1 MKVVLVSVVVIVFV
15 VAVIEDVAVAV
26 VLLVVM
32 GLIAGDENEVT
43 AKERPELPPSK
54 AACSLL
60 VMESCGLR
68 IDAGNHP
75 WMDPTPELSSRP
87 RQKVDLTPTP
97 NYQNQ
102 TLSSKP

>member
-60 VMESCGLR
+60 VMEAVVSELMLATTVDGSTLP
-68 IDAGNHP
+68 AGRT
-75 WMDPTPELSSRP
+75 MA
-87 RQKVDLTPTP
+87 
-97 NYQNQ
+97 
-102 TLSSKP
+102 